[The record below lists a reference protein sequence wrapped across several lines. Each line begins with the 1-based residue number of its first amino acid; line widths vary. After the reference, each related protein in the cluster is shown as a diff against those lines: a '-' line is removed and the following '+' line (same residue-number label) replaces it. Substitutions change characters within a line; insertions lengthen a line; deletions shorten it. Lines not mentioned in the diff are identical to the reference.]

1 MERSSHV
8 LLIDIFSQ
16 VDIFPEFSN
25 SDHFGEIS
33 IQKHQTQPFIL
44 RFSVMLWQGLTI
56 NNHEYEKLCR
66 IAPRLD
72 QISFLLLT
80 WDLDVVF
87 NSISLYLI
95 LENKN

>member
-1 MERSSHV
+1 
-8 LLIDIFSQ
+8 
-16 VDIFPEFSN
+16 
-25 SDHFGEIS
+25 
-33 IQKHQTQPFIL
+33 
-44 RFSVMLWQGLTI
+44 MLWQGLTI